1 MKTTCRQQM
10 LERKAMKKICRYL
23 WDNFELLIM
32 QICFWLLLICV
43 CVNIIL
49 RWVFSSPLF
58 YAEELSRIFFIWMC
72 FWGFGYVQREES
84 HIRLT
89 VFAKRFPVAANF
101 LIDMI
106 VSGVGLFVFGWILVS
121 GIRYLDYVSIRRSSA
136 LQIPMQYLTLIL
148 PLTSGVMMVRIIQTT
163 VRRIQKVI
171 AVRKNGGN
179 AV

>member
-1 MKTTCRQQM
+1 M
-10 LERKAMKKICRYL
+10 
-23 WDNFELLIM
+23 
-32 QICFWLLLICV
+32 
-43 CVNIIL
+43 
-49 RWVFSSPLF
+49 
-58 YAEELSRIFFIWMC
+58 
-72 FWGFGYVQREES
+72 
-84 HIRLT
+84 
-89 VFAKRFPVAANF
+89 AANF